1 MHKKMLFKVKIK
13 MLSSNQIIKRRKE
26 EEEMIAELTYQSSP
40 KIIVLDD
47 DESPSTS
54 DSQCFDEWR
63 KESSHS
69 EKEKRSEAEDEIV

>member
-1 MHKKMLFKVKIK
+1 MNSEKKEVKGEGEG
-13 MLSSNQIIKRRKE
+13 E
-26 EEEMIAELTYQSSP
+26 EQQQEEMIAELTYQSSP
-40 KIIVLDD
+40 KVIVLDD

>member
-1 MHKKMLFKVKIK
+1 MHKEMLFEVKIK
-13 MLSSNQIIKRRKE
+13 CYHQIKLLKERK

>member
-1 MHKKMLFKVKIK
+1 MNSEKKEVKGEGEG
-13 MLSSNQIIKRRKE
+13 E
-26 EEEMIAELTYQSSP
+26 EQQQEEMIAELTYLSSP

>member
-1 MHKKMLFKVKIK
+1 MLFEVKIK
-13 MLSSNQIIKRRKE
+13 CYHQIKLLKERK